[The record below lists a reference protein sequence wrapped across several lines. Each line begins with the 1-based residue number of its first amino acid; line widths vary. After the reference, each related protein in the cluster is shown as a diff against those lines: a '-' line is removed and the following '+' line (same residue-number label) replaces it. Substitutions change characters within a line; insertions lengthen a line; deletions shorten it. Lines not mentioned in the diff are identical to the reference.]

1 MATWSSSITESGTI
15 PFMPTSLK
23 FLRKRETRSNGG
35 KPSDWSA
42 TAIPW
47 RGQRSTSKCVRT
59 AGPSILCP
67 GLRSHRYFYSVKIV
81 YEPIERNSARRQ
93 PMRFVGKHGMPVAL
107 LFVGMALG
115 FFLAGHWVPNVAAV
129 PRQDYESLQAFT
141 NILSIVKKSYVQ
153 EVDTK
158 NLINGA
164 INGMLSSLDPHS
176 AYLTPDLY
184 KELQMDTQGRFGGL
198 GIEITVKNGVLTVVS
213 PIEDTPAF
221 KAGIKPGDMIFKIG
235 DEFTKDMTLVDA
247 VKKMRGPKGTKIK
260 ISIKRE
266 GVPELIDYT
275 LERDTIRVQSVRSRG
290 LDEGYG
296 YIRLAQFQE
305 RSDRDVQKALEKLAA
320 EKGGLKGLVLDL
332 RNNPGGLLTQA
343 VRVADLFLDSG
354 LIVYTEGRIESQK
367 QKFFAQKEGSWLDF
381 PIVVLVNGGSASAS
395 EIVAGALQ
403 DHKRAVVLGTKTFG
417 KGSVQTIL
425 PLDDNSALRLTTA
438 RYFTP
443 KGRSIQATGIV
454 PDIVVENATTPD
466 GKPDAPRRPGLR
478 EENLPGHLQNPT
490 QTPNST
496 QDQLD
501 KEKENQIPSSGPTGD
516 ETIDNDA
523 QLKRAL
529 DLLKSWDVFKQI
541 VQKKAA

>member
-1 MATWSSSITESGTI
+1 M
-15 PFMPTSLK
+15 
-23 FLRKRETRSNGG
+23 R
-35 KPSDWSA
+35 
-42 TAIPW
+42 
-47 RGQRSTSKCVRT
+47 
-59 AGPSILCP
+59 
-67 GLRSHRYFYSVKIV
+67 IV
-81 YEPIERNSARRQ
+81 S
-93 PMRFVGKHGMPVAL
+93 KHGVSVGVL
-107 LFVGMALG
+107 LIGIVLG
-115 FFLAGHWVPNVAAV
+115 FALSGRWVSSVSAV
-129 PRQDYESLQAFT
+129 PRQDYETLEAFT
-141 NILSIVKKSYVQ
+141 NILSIVKKNYV
-153 EVDTK
+153 EDVETK
-158 NLINGA
+158 SLVTGA

-198 GIEITVKNGVLTVVS
+198 GIEITIKGGVLTVVS

-221 KAGIKPGDMIFKIG
+221 KAGIKPGDMIFKIE
-235 DEFTKDMTLVDA
+235 DEFTKDMTLIEA
-247 VKKMRGPKGTKIK
+247 VKRMRGPKGTKIT

-266 GVPELIDYT
+266 GVPELIDFT
-275 LERDTIRVQSVRSRG
+275 LMRDTIRIQSVRSRS
-290 LDEGYG
+290 LEEGYG

-305 RSDRDVQKALEKLAA
+305 RSDRDLQKALDKFRGD
-320 EKGGLKGLVLDL
+320 KGGIKGLVLDL

-343 VRVADLFLDSG
+343 VRISDMFLDSG

-367 QKFFAQKEGSWLDF
+367 HKYFAQKENSWLDF
-381 PIVVLVNGGSASAS
+381 PMVVLVNGGSASAS

-454 PDIVVENATTPD
+454 PDIIVESVPLPE
-466 GKPDAPRRPGLR
+466 GKVEEKKRPTVR
-478 EENLPGHLQNPT
+478 EENLPGHLPKQEQGPSP
-490 QTPNST
+490 QPEKRDK
-496 QDQLD
+496 DQ
-501 KEKENQIPSSGPTGD
+501 EKQIPSTAPTGD
-516 ETIDNDA
+516 ESIDNDV

-529 DLLKSWDVFKQI
+529 DLLKSWDVFKQL

>member
-1 MATWSSSITESGTI
+1 MRLMTKHGV
-15 PFMPTSLK
+15 SL
-23 FLRKRETRSNGG
+23 
-35 KPSDWSA
+35 
-42 TAIPW
+42 
-47 RGQRSTSKCVRT
+47 
-59 AGPSILCP
+59 SIL
-67 GLRSHRYFYSVKIV
+67 L
-81 YEPIERNSARRQ
+81 
-93 PMRFVGKHGMPVAL
+93 VGI
-107 LFVGMALG
+107 ALG
-115 FFLAGHWVPNVAAV
+115 FVLAGQWVPSVSAV
-129 PRQDYESLQAFT
+129 PRQDYETLETFT
-141 NILSIVKKSYVQ
+141 NILSIVKKNYV
-153 EVDTK
+153 EDVETK
-158 NLINGA
+158 NLVNGA

-221 KAGIKPGDMIFKIG
+221 KAGVQPGDMIFKIE
-235 DEFTKDMTLVDA
+235 DDFTKDMTLVDA
-247 VKKMRGPKGTKIK
+247 VKRMRGPKGSKINL
-260 ISIKRE
+260 SIKRE
-266 GVPELIDYT
+266 GNPELINFT
-275 LERDTIRVQSVRSRG
+275 LTRDTIRVQSVRNRTLES
-290 LDEGYG
+290 GYG

-305 RSDRDVQKALEKLAA
+305 RSDRDLQKALEKMAG

-343 VRVADLFLDSG
+343 VRVSDLFLDSG
-354 LIVYTEGRIESQK
+354 LIVYTDGRIESQK
-367 QKFFAQKEGSWLDF
+367 QKFFAQKEASLMDF

-454 PDIVVENATTPD
+454 PDIIVESTPQQD
-466 GKPDAPRRPGLR
+466 GKVDDRKRPSLR
-478 EENLPGHLQNPT
+478 EENLPGHLQNQQ
-490 QTPNST
+490 QTPSS
-496 QDQLD
+496 QEQLD
-501 KEKENQIPSSGPTGD
+501 REREKQIPSSAPTGD